1 MGSGKVQQLYR
12 SYCSVSQSC
21 VSAKMSSVLEAT
33 KHTSHETQNRRN
45 HVWPAAPPL
54 SLLRQYCAAGILLGL
69 PLSIHKK
76 SYWPVTLA
84 AVAGTA
90 ADFKEARQ
98 RHVARCTKMRLPQRW
113 KTTLGWTLEHF
124 LEVVSVT
131 LIPCG

>member
-1 MGSGKVQQLYR
+1 MYLSAVWMFLELILKLLVCCTGMGSGKVQQNFIVD
-12 SYCSVSQSC
+12 SVSQRC
-21 VSAKMSSVLEAT
+21 VSARISRVLEPT
-33 KHTSHETQNRRN
+33 KHNSHETQNRRN
-45 HVWPAAPPL
+45 HVWPAAPSL

-98 RHVARCTKMRLPQRW
+98 RHVAQRCDCS
-113 KTTLGWTLEHF
+113 
-124 LEVVSVT
+124 SVEKRR
-131 LIPCG
+131 